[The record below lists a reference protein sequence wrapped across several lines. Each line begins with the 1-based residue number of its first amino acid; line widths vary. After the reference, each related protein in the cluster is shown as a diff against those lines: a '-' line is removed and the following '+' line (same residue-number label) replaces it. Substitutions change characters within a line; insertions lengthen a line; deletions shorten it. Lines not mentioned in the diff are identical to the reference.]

1 MAEWNFY
8 DIIWIMLSKILYK
21 AFKIPNLMNMEVSTP
36 KKYQATLIFI
46 HGIGVS
52 KSMWDQV
59 EQHFKDDCQII
70 KVDLLG
76 FGESKARDW
85 LKYSL
90 EDQAKSL
97 FWTLSKEHKLIN
109 FKPVIIIGHSMG
121 TLVATEFASRY
132 KKLVSELI
140 LISPPIYLR
149 RSNLKE
155 KFLCNSYQTVLNNDQ
170 LLATILKI
178 GQKFY
183 GYTSSMEPSSRQ
195 AFAKSLRTAIIKQDT
210 FSKLATLNIPTYITY
225 GIFDPLI
232 VADNFLPLRDLNNR
246 ITIEPTIATHQIRHF
261 LAKKTINQLRK
272 ILKK

>member
-1 MAEWNFY
+1 
-8 DIIWIMLSKILYK
+8 MLSKILYK

-170 LLATILKI
+170 LLATIFKI

-232 VADNFLPLRDLNNR
+232 VADNFLPLRDINNK